1 LRFKGWIIAREC
13 IKQERAGAQMKR
25 QMTKRSRPTAAHPLV
40 RAFKDAKAWE
50 SWLAKNQT
58 ADDGLWMRIAKKA
71 SGKKS
76 ITCPEAVE
84 VALCYGWIDGQ
95 KKPESETTWLQ
106 RFVPRRPRSIWSK
119 INREKALALIAGGK
133 MKPAGLDEIER
144 ARRDGRWEAAYDSPK
159 DAPIHP
165 DFRRALDANPR
176 ANAFFKTVNAANRY
190 AIIWR
195 LHTAKK
201 AETRERLTR
210 KFIEM
215 LEKGET
221 LH

>member
-1 LRFKGWIIAREC
+1 MRAAGRPSVKGESGNAV
-13 IKQERAGAQMKR
+13 
-25 QMTKRSRPTAAHPLV
+25 V

-58 ADDGLWMRIAKKA
+58 AADGLWIRLAKKA
-71 SGKKS
+71 SGVKS
-76 ITCPEAVE
+76 ITYPEAVE
-84 VALCYGWIDGQ
+84 IALCYGWIDGL
-95 KKPESETTWLQ
+95 KRPESETTWLQ

-119 INREKALALIAGGK
+119 INREKALGLIVSGR
-133 MKPAGLDEIER
+133 MQPAGLKEVER
-144 ARRDGRWEAAYDSPK
+144 AKQDGRWDAAYDSPK
-159 DAPIHP
+159 NAPIHP
-165 DFRRALDANPR
+165 DFQKALDKNPR
-176 ANAFFKTVNAANRY
+176 ARAFFNTVNAANRY

-195 LHTAKK
+195 LHTAKR

-210 KFIEM
+210 TFIEM

>member
-1 LRFKGWIIAREC
+1 MLI
-13 IKQERAGAQMKR
+13 
-25 QMTKRSRPTAAHPLV
+25 
-40 RAFKDAKAWE
+40 RAFKDANAWE

-58 ADDGLWMRIAKKA
+58 ATDGLWMRIAKKA
-71 SGKKS
+71 SGTKS
-76 ITCPEAVE
+76 ITYPEAVE
-84 VALCYGWIDGQ
+84 IALCYGWIDGQ
-95 KKPESETTWLQ
+95 KKPESEKTWLQ

-119 INREKALALIAGGK
+119 INREKALGLIASGR
-133 MKPAGLDEIER
+133 MQPAGLGEIER
-144 ARRDGRWEAAYDSPK
+144 AKRDGRWEAAYDSPK
-159 DAPIHP
+159 NAPIHP
-165 DFRRALDANPR
+165 DFQKALDENPR
-176 ANAFFKTVNAANRY
+176 AKAFFRTVNAANRY

>member
-1 LRFKGWIIAREC
+1 MKKKSSKNSAPASAGPPIRSFKNAE
-13 IKQERAGAQMKR
+13 
-25 QMTKRSRPTAAHPLV
+25 
-40 RAFKDAKAWE
+40 AWE
-50 SWLAKNQT
+50 SWLEENQT
-58 ADDGLWMRIAKKA
+58 ATDGLWMRIAKKA
-71 SGKKS
+71 SGVRS
-76 ITCPEAVE
+76 ITYPEAVE

-106 RFVPRRPRSIWSK
+106 RFVPRRPRSLWSK
-119 INREKALALIAGGK
+119 INREKALALIASGK
-133 MKPAGLDEIER
+133 MRPAGLKEIDR
-144 ARRDGRWEAAYDSPK
+144 ARTDGRWEAAYNSPK

-165 DFRRALDANPR
+165 DFQNALNENPR
-176 ANAFFKTVNAANRY
+176 AKAFFSTVNAANRY

>member
-1 LRFKGWIIAREC
+1 MKPKTPKRARANETD
-13 IKQERAGAQMKR
+13 A
-25 QMTKRSRPTAAHPLV
+25 LV
-40 RAFKDAKAWE
+40 RAFKDPRAWE
-50 SWLAKNQT
+50 SWLEKNQSAT
-58 ADDGLWMRIAKKA
+58 DGLWMRLAKKA
-71 SGKKS
+71 SGTKS
-76 ITCPEAVE
+76 ITYPEAVE
-84 VALCYGWIDGQ
+84 VALCYGWIDAQ

-119 INREKALALIAGGK
+119 INREKALGLIANGR
-133 MKPAGLDEIER
+133 MQPAGLQEVDR
-144 ARRDGRWEAAYDSPK
+144 AKKDGRWESAYDSPK
-159 DAPIHP
+159 NAPVHP
-165 DFRRALDANPR
+165 DFEKALNNNARAK
-176 ANAFFKTVNAANRY
+176 AFFKTINAANRY

-210 KFIEM
+210 TFIEM

>member
-1 LRFKGWIIAREC
+1 VTGEKKKGV
-13 IKQERAGAQMKR
+13 
-25 QMTKRSRPTAAHPLV
+25 V
-40 RAFKDAKAWE
+40 RAFRDAKAWE

-58 ADDGLWMRIAKKA
+58 ATDGLWMRIAKKA
-71 SGKKS
+71 SRTKS
-76 ITCPEAVE
+76 ITYPEAVE
-84 VALCYGWIDGQ
+84 IALCYGWIDGQ

-119 INREKALALIAGGK
+119 INREKALGLIACGR
-133 MKPAGLDEIER
+133 MQPSGLGEIER
-144 ARRDGRWEAAYDSPK
+144 AKQDGRWDAAYESPK
-159 DAPIHP
+159 NAPIHP
-165 DFRRALDANPR
+165 DFQTALDRNPR
-176 ANAFFKTVNAANRY
+176 AKAFFNTVNAANRY

>member
-1 LRFKGWIIAREC
+1 LI
-13 IKQERAGAQMKR
+13 
-25 QMTKRSRPTAAHPLV
+25 

-58 ADDGLWMRIAKKA
+58 ATDGLWMRIAKKA
-71 SGKKS
+71 SGTKS
-76 ITCPEAVE
+76 ITYPEAVE
-84 VALCYGWIDGQ
+84 IALCYGWIDGQ

-119 INREKALALIAGGK
+119 INREKVLGLIASGR
-133 MKPAGLDEIER
+133 MQAAGHAEIER
-144 ARRDGRWEAAYDSPK
+144 AKKDGRWEAAHDSPK
-159 DAPIHP
+159 NAPIHP
-165 DFRRALDANPR
+165 DFQKALDENPR
-176 ANAFFKTVNAANRY
+176 AKAFFKTVNAANRY

>member
-1 LRFKGWIIAREC
+1 
-13 IKQERAGAQMKR
+13 MKSKS
-25 QMTKRSRPTAAHPLV
+25 TKRSRTSATNPQV
-40 RAFKDAKAWE
+40 RGFKDAKAWE
-50 SWLAKNQT
+50 GWLAKNQSGT
-58 ADDGLWMRIAKKA
+58 DGLWMRIAKKA

-76 ITCPEAVE
+76 VTYPEAVE
-84 VALCYGWIDGQ
+84 IALCHGWIDGQ

-106 RFVPRRPRSIWSK
+106 RFVPRRTRSIWSK
-119 INREKALALIAGGK
+119 INREKALGLIASGR
-133 MKPAGLDEIER
+133 MQAAGLGEIER
-144 ARRDGRWEAAYDSPK
+144 AKKDGRFEAAYDSPK
-159 DAPIHP
+159 NAPIHP
-165 DFRRALDANPR
+165 DFQKALDRNPR
-176 ANAFFKTVNAANRY
+176 AKAFFKTVNAANRY

>member
-1 LRFKGWIIAREC
+1 
-13 IKQERAGAQMKR
+13 MKSK
-25 QMTKRSRPTAAHPLV
+25 TKKPSRPSATNQLI
-40 RAFKDAKAWE
+40 RGFKDGKAWE

-58 ADDGLWMRIAKKA
+58 AIDGLWMRLAKKA

-76 ITCPEAVE
+76 ITYPEAVE
-84 VALCYGWIDGQ
+84 IALCYGWIDGQ
-95 KKPESETTWLQ
+95 KKPEGETTWLQ

-119 INREKALALIAGGK
+119 INREKALGLIACGR
-133 MKPAGLDEIER
+133 MQPAGLLEIER
-144 ARRDGRWEAAYDSPK
+144 AKQDGRWESAYDSPK
-159 DAPIHP
+159 NAPIHS
-165 DFRRALDANPR
+165 DFQKALDKSPR
-176 ANAFFKTVNAANRY
+176 AEAFFKTVNAANRY

-210 KFIEM
+210 TFIEM